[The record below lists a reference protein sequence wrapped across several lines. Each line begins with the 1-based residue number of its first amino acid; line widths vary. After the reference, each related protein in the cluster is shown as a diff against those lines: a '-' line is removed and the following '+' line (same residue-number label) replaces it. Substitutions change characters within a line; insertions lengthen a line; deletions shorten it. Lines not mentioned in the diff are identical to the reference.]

1 MIVSVIIV
9 PLIICLVFVFAL
21 VKKVD
26 IFSEFIKG
34 AKENLRVAVDLIP
47 PLVILLTSIQM
58 LTASGAIQALSELL
72 SPVTSALGFPKECT
86 SLALIRP
93 ISGSGALAVF
103 ESLLGDVS
111 PDSFSGRVASVLM
124 GSSETTF
131 YTIAVYYSA
140 VKIKAEYKVFVSSL
154 TADFTC
160 FVFSALIVRLF
171 Y

>member
-1 MIVSVIIV
+1 MSVSDLLI
-9 PLIICLVFVFAL
+9 PLIICIVFVYAL
-21 VKKVD
+21 IKKVD
-26 IFSEFIKG
+26 IFNVFIQG
-34 AKENLRVAVDLIP
+34 AKENLIIAVDLIP
-47 PLVILLTSIQM
+47 PLIILLTAIEM
-58 LTASGAIQALSELL
+58 LSASGTIKALSDLL
-72 SPVTSALGFPKECT
+72 SPLTQALGFPSECT

-93 ISGSGALAVF
+93 ISGSGALA
-103 ESLLGDVS
+103 ESLFGDVS
-111 PDSFSGRVASVLM
+111 PDSYAGRVASVLM

-140 VKIKAEYKVFVSSL
+140 VRIKAEAKVFISSL

>member
-1 MIVSVIIV
+1 MSLSAIIV
-9 PLIICLVFVFAL
+9 PLVICTVFVTAL
-21 VKKVD
+21 FKRVD
-26 IFSEFIKG
+26 IFTEFVKG
-34 AKENLRVAVDLIP
+34 AKENLLIAVDLIP
-47 PLVILLTSIQM
+47 PLVILLTAIEM
-58 LTASGAIQALSELL
+58 LSASGVIEAISQLL
-72 SPVTSALGFPKECT
+72 SPLTQAVRFPKECT

-93 ISGSGALAVF
+93 VSGSGAFAVL
-103 ESLLGDVS
+103 ESLFGSIS
-111 PDSFSGRVASVLM
+111 PDSYAGRVASVLM

-140 VKIKAEYKVFVSSL
+140 VRIKAEYKVFVSSL